1 MTGREDMTE
10 ELIQE
15 LPEQLVLTVDKAGER
30 LDVFCAGSGNMTR
43 SAAQR
48 MIAEESILLNG
59 RPAKANQKL
68 RAGDQVTVLLYP
80 AAEVE
85 LTAENIPLDI
95 VYQDEYIVVIDK
107 PKGMVVHPAPGN
119 PNGTLV
125 NALMYHLKDLSGIGG
140 ELRPGIVHR
149 IDKLTSGLIVVA
161 KNDQAHTSLAAQ
173 LKEHSARRTYIAIV
187 DGNIKE
193 DSGTVD
199 APIGRHPV
207 DRKRMAVVKD
217 GREAVT
223 HWRVLERYGPYTLI
237 EAQLE
242 TGRTHQIRVH
252 MAHIKHPVA
261 GDTVYGSAK
270 PRLGLDGQAL
280 HAARLELTHPAT
292 GERMVFKARV
302 PDYFTL
308 ALKKAGRS
316 DGTDIDSVLAAAFGE
331 Q

>member
-1 MTGREDMTE
+1 MREVTLTASGGIRLDKW
-10 ELIQE
+10 LSDQ
-15 LPEQLVLTVDKAGER
+15 LPELSRSGVQHLIEQGAVLCNGKP
-30 LDVFCAGSGNMTR
+30 
-43 SAAQR
+43 AAKN
-48 MIAEESILLNG
+48 L
-59 RPAKANQKL
+59 KL
-68 RAGDQVTVLLYP
+68 REGDSLLVRIPDP
-80 AAEVE
+80 A
-85 LTAENIPLDI
+85 PLEDVQPQNLPLEI
-95 VYQDEYIVVIDK
+95 VYEDEALLVVNK

-119 PNGTLV
+119 PGGTLV
-125 NALMYHLKDLSGIGG
+125 NALMYHLSDLSGIGG

-161 KNDQAHTSLAAQ
+161 KNDMAHASLAAQ

-223 HWRVLERYGPYTLI
+223 HWRVLERYGVYTLI
-237 EAQLE
+237 EARLE

-252 MAHIKHPVA
+252 MAYIKHPVA

-270 PRLGLDGQAL
+270 PKLGLEGQAL

-292 GERMVFKARV
+292 GERMIFRADV
-302 PDYFTL
+302 PEYFTS
-308 ALKKAGRS
+308 ALKKAGRKEAE
-316 DGTDIDSVLAAAFGE
+316 DIETTLKAAFGE